1 MRILTIGFSLKL
13 PVFSVLVVWIIF
25 MPKLCIILPTTQSY
39 NGHPLQLVMRERRL
53 HCWLLVLLVHQM
65 GGIERG
71 EEGERRHW
79 RIKCLLSSLTQKC
92 NLQQEKMF
100 GSSSVPNVF
109 NHPVSPSL
117 LPPGKVAQCMTE
129 QGKNWPGMNESV
141 FVILSSNGR

>member
-1 MRILTIGFSLKL
+1 MHNITNY
-13 PVFSVLVVWIIF
+13 PVLQWTPLAISNEREEIALLVVS
-25 MPKLCIILPTTQSY
+25 PAAP
-39 NGHPLQLVMRERRL
+39 PD
-53 HCWLLVLLVHQM
+53 

-109 NHPVSPSL
+109 NHPVSLSL
-117 LPPGKVAQCMTE
+117 PPPGKVAQCMTE